1 MLRRLRAPF
10 VLVALAVA
18 LAAALVTAP
27 AAPAAPPVF
36 PTQIDLPSGFSPEG
50 IAVGRGSTFYVGSI
64 PTGAI
69 YSGDLRTGE
78 GDILVPA
85 TEGRAAIGLK
95 EDHGILWVAG
105 GPTGMAFLYDAAT
118 GADIAQVQLTP
129 APALINDVVV
139 TRDAAYFTD
148 SGIPFI
154 FRVDKETLAVTAIP
168 LTGDIVYTEGFNANG
183 IEATPNGKTLVIVQS
198 STGKLF
204 TVDPVTGVTDEIELT
219 GGDAAFGDGLL
230 FVGHTLYVVQNF
242 INLVAEIELAPD
254 LSSGEVVSQTGNPA
268 FDVPTTVA
276 RFGNR
281 LYVVNARFTTPPGP
295 HTTYDV
301 IGFPR
306 P

>member
-1 MLRRLRAPF
+1 MRHRLT
-10 VLVALAVA
+10 VLLLLVVLLAVPA
-18 LAAALVTAP
+18 G
-27 AAPAAPPVF
+27 AAPANAASPVF
-36 PTQIDLPSGFSPEG
+36 PDQITLPPGFAPEG

-69 YSGDLRTGE
+69 YGGDLRTGR

-85 TEGRAAIGLK
+85 TEGRAAIGVK
-95 EDHGILWVAG
+95 EAGGILWVAG
-105 GPTGMAFLYDAAT
+105 GPTGMAFLYDAKT
-118 GADIAQVQLTP
+118 GADIAQVPLTP

-154 FRVDKETLAVTAIP
+154 FRVDRDTLEVTSIP
-168 LTGDIVYTEGFNANG
+168 LTGDIVYGPGFNANG
-183 IEATPNGKTLVIVQS
+183 IEATPDGKTLVLVQS
-198 STGKLF
+198 NTGKLF

-230 FVGHTLYVVQNF
+230 LVGHTLYVVQNF
-242 INLVAEIELAPD
+242 SNLVARID
-254 LSSGEVVSQTGNPA
+254 LSPDRSSGVVVSQTGNPG
-268 FDVPTTVA
+268 FDIPSTVA

-295 HTTYDV
+295 TTTYDV
-301 IGFPR
+301 IGLPR

>member
-1 MLRRLRAPF
+1 MRHRLTILLLLLL
-10 VLVALAVA
+10 LVAVPLG
-18 LAAALVTAP
+18 
-27 AAPAAPPVF
+27 AAPATAAPPAF
-36 PTQIDLPSGFSPEG
+36 PDQIDLPPGFSPEG

-85 TEGRAAIGLK
+85 IEGRAAIGLK
-95 EDHGILWVAG
+95 EAGGILWVAG
-105 GPTGMAFLYDAAT
+105 GPTGMAFLYDATT
-118 GADIAQVQLTP
+118 GEDIAQVPLTP

-154 FRVDKETLAVTAIP
+154 FRVDRETLEVTPIP
-168 LTGDIVYTEGFNANG
+168 LTGDIVYGPGFNANG
-183 IEATPNGKTLVIVQS
+183 IEATPDGKTLVLVQS
-198 STGKLF
+198 NTGKLF
-204 TVDPVTGVTDEIELT
+204 TVDPVTGVTDEIELS

-230 FVGHTLYVVQNF
+230 LIGHTLYVVQNF
-242 INLVAEIELAPD
+242 LDLVARIDLAPD
-254 LSSGEVVSQTGNPA
+254 LSSGVVVSQTGNA
-268 FDVPTTVA
+268 GFDVPTTIA

-281 LYVVNARFTTPPGP
+281 LYAVNARFTTPPGP
-295 HTTYDV
+295 GTTYDV